1 MLGVVERTGAVLD
14 LFTSDQPE
22 WGPTAVAR
30 ELGIAKSQA
39 HELLLSLGGIGFL
52 RRNGKGR
59 YRLGWR
65 ALSLREDL
73 LRSEFDWA
81 ASSTL
86 QSLAHAFGV
95 AAELTAL
102 DRDRIVTIA
111 RRSARRAV
119 RPDSVSISPGQRLH
133 ATATGKVLLA
143 TLEAPAVDVL
153 MPDDGWP
160 RFTVHTITSPQRL
173 HAELSVVRDRGIAF
187 ESGELALG
195 RRSAAVPI
203 TGLSGHPVAALGIS
217 ADEQTWLARESEL
230 IRAVR
235 GAGAKIS
242 GARLPDKISLPKSG
256 RSHELEY
263 AA

>member
-14 LFTSDQPE
+14 LFTSDHPE

-52 RRNGKGR
+52 RRSGKGQ

-73 LRSEFDWA
+73 LRSEFNWA
-81 ASSTL
+81 ASSTF
-86 QSLAHAFGV
+86 QGLARSFGV
-95 AAELTAL
+95 ETELTAL
-102 DRDRIVTIA
+102 DRNRIVTIA
-111 RRSARRAV
+111 RRSARAAE
-119 RPDSVSISPGQRLH
+119 RPESMTVSAEQRLH
-133 ATATGKVLLA
+133 ATAAGKVLLA
-143 TLEAPAVDVL
+143 SLEPSAVDAL
-153 MPDDGWP
+153 TPNDGWP
-160 RFTVHTITSPQRL
+160 RFTPHTVTSPQRL
-173 HAELSVVRDRGIAF
+173 HAELSDVRDRGIAF
-187 ESGELALG
+187 ESEELMLG

-217 ADEQTWLARESEL
+217 ADERTWLARESEL

-242 GARLPDKISLPKSG
+242 RAGRTSLPQPG
-256 RSHELEY
+256 RAHELEY